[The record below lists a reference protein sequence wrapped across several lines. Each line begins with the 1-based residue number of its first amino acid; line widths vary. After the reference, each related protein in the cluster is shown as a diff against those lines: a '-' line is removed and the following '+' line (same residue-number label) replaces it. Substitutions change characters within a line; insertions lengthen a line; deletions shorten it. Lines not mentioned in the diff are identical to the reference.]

1 MQGLLR
7 WRRERGFNAAAGFGV
22 RGQAFDFLTMLNKN
36 YKSFFIAAV
45 MIAAVFISGEVGAE
59 SNAESFTVQVEDVSN
74 RKYLAAVLS
83 QIEGAQ
89 DEILVAMYSM
99 YVRYGEVDNPAMRLV
114 DSLVAAKARGVDVRV
129 FLDRYAAGGRVSKGN
144 DDVYRIFKDS
154 GVEVWFVKP
163 ELKLHYKLIV
173 IDGKVVVDGS
183 ANWTQKALTENFESA
198 QIFRGEEFA
207 ALKKAQVLGLE
218 RFVVSGAGQRR
229 ELLEKVRIKNSFLE
243 DKRFGPRMV
252 TDGDSYV
259 FDLYLLLLKN
269 FKEKRSAVM
278 SIDQAG
284 IAGQLGIKVETINS
298 KYRQEIL
305 RLAMTL
311 KDKYGLIDFARDAK
325 GNITVT
331 ILDTDSGKPYVTPIS
346 GDFNLPLAYW
356 EYGLDKQ
363 LILREKFFY
372 LLSIYEQEIA
382 RPKPRWRRSV
392 AKLSEKYFIDEW
404 TLSNAIMGLRRK
416 DLIDVKY
423 SRPETP
429 GDYSSK
435 APSEY
440 RVNELVATE
449 ERERLMAELVKDCG
463 ADVVAAARE
472 FAGALDDDNDLT
484 TIKDFCR
491 LIKINGAGLVRRAV
505 DEIKGYEAFNPLK
518 NVRYVAGVIKR
529 MKSEGK

>member
-1 MQGLLR
+1 
-7 WRRERGFNAAAGFGV
+7 
-22 RGQAFDFLTMLNKN
+22 
-36 YKSFFIAAV
+36 
-45 MIAAVFISGEVGAE
+45 
-59 SNAESFTVQVEDVSN
+59 
-74 RKYLAAVLS
+74 
-83 QIEGAQ
+83 
-89 DEILVAMYSM
+89 
-99 YVRYGEVDNPAMRLV
+99 
-114 DSLVAAKARGVDVRV
+114 
-129 FLDRYAAGGRVSKGN
+129 
-144 DDVYRIFKDS
+144 
-154 GVEVWFVKP
+154 
-163 ELKLHYKLIV
+163 
-173 IDGKVVVDGS
+173 
-183 ANWTQKALTENFESA
+183 
-198 QIFRGEEFA
+198 
-207 ALKKAQVLGLE
+207 
-218 RFVVSGAGQRR
+218 
-229 ELLEKVRIKNSFLE
+229 
-243 DKRFGPRMV
+243 MV

-311 KDKYGLIDFARDAK
+311 KDKYGVIDFARDAK